1 MFTRSAI
8 ISTRSRELNCSLCT
22 PNAEDDDLAVEVPV
36 LQHLVEAAQGCH
48 DWLRWRTI
56 LVKTLTPRK
65 IVAPDPNGSQ
75 TIDIMLSLLTES
87 FGIDKQ
93 QLALDQPLDS
103 LGLDSLAFV
112 EYLFELEKALNITLT
127 DVPRDVE
134 TVGALVAFIDSEAKR
149 QSRDKIPT

>member
-1 MFTRSAI
+1 
-8 ISTRSRELNCSLCT
+8 
-22 PNAEDDDLAVEVPV
+22 
-36 LQHLVEAAQGCH
+36 
-48 DWLRWRTI
+48 
-56 LVKTLTPRK
+56 
-65 IVAPDPNGSQ
+65 
-75 TIDIMLSLLTES
+75 MLSLLTES